1 MNTPLRPAGQRSTT
15 LEGNGLING
24 ISRAISSGMTAT
36 ITIDASGRLVLP
48 RQVREK
54 LHLHAGSKLSLSVV
68 AGKVELTPQAEQ
80 LASVVRKGRR
90 LVIEGIEAP
99 FDAASAVK
107 NLREE
112 RNEKLVRR
120 TRQ

>member
-1 MNTPLRPAGQRSTT
+1 MVPFYA
-15 LEGNGLING
+15 IN
-24 ISRAISSGMTAT
+24 SGMTAT

-54 LHLHAGSKLSLSVV
+54 LPPHAGSKLSLAVI

-90 LVIEGIEAP
+90 LVIDGIEAP
-99 FDAASAVK
+99 FDAAAAVK
-107 NLREE
+107 SSREE
-112 RNEKLVRR
+112 HDEKLVRR
-120 TRQ
+120 MRQQ